1 MPSTLVAE
9 HLPIRRTGD
18 RNDRVTSPQVVHTDD
33 NSTIDRSGAVVGISA
48 YLIWGLLT
56 LFWKLLGDFAPLEMI
71 GFRITMSLAMLSAY
85 LLWRRRLVSL
95 VRRVSNEKLWGRI
108 AIASVVLTVNW
119 TSYVVVVAQDHVVE
133 AALGYFIAPLATMT
147 IGVRVLGERMRTAQI
162 VTASLGLASV
172 LVLTVGYGRVPV
184 YALLIAGSWSTYGYL
199 KRTVPLSPIDS
210 LAAETM
216 ILVIPALA
224 LVVWHLQYS
233 NNVFA
238 SADGV
243 EWTAVLLLGVITVVP
258 LTMFAY
264 AAQRIPMTVIGPM
277 QYSVPVIN
285 FLLGWLAFGEDVS
298 GTKFAGFS
306 LVWLALVVL
315 TVDTVRRA
323 RASGTVG

>member
-1 MPSTLVAE
+1 M
-9 HLPIRRTGD
+9 
-18 RNDRVTSPQVVHTDD
+18 TSPQVVSSSD
-33 NSTIDRSGAVVGISA
+33 SSSIDRSGAAVGISA

-56 LFWKLLGDFAPLEMI
+56 LYWKLLGDFAPLEMI
-71 GFRITMSLAMLSAY
+71 GFRITTSLVMLTAF
-85 LLWRRRLVSL
+85 LAWRRRLVAL
-95 VRRVSNEKLWGRI
+95 VRHVTSTGLWGRI
-108 AIASVVLTVNW
+108 TVASLVLAVNW
-119 TSYVVVVAQDHVVE
+119 TSYVVVVAEDHVVE

-162 VTASLGLASV
+162 ATALLGVGSV
-172 LVLTVGYGRVPV
+172 VVLTVGYGRVPV

-210 LAAETM
+210 LTAETVVL
-216 ILVIPALA
+216 LVPALV
-224 LVVWHLQYS
+224 LVVWHLQYPT
-233 NNVFA
+233 NVFS

-243 EWTAVLLLGVITVVP
+243 EWVAVLLLGVITVVP

-298 GTKFAGFS
+298 GTKFIGFG
-306 LVWLALVVL
+306 LVWVALVVL

-323 RASGTVG
+323 RTTTTVS

>member
-1 MPSTLVAE
+1 M
-9 HLPIRRTGD
+9 
-18 RNDRVTSPQVVHTDD
+18 TSPQVVSSSD
-33 NSTIDRSGAVVGISA
+33 SSSIDRSGAAVGISA

-56 LFWKLLGDFAPLEMI
+56 LYWKLLGDFAPLEMI
-71 GFRITMSLAMLSAY
+71 GFRITTSLVMLTAF
-85 LLWRRRLVSL
+85 LAWRRRLVAL
-95 VRRVSNEKLWGRI
+95 VRHVTSTGLWGRI
-108 AIASVVLTVNW
+108 TVASLVLAVNW
-119 TSYVVVVAQDHVVE
+119 TSYVVVVAEDHVVE

-162 VTASLGLASV
+162 ATALLGVGSV
-172 LVLTVGYGRVPV
+172 VVLTVGYGRVPV

-210 LAAETM
+210 LTAETVVL
-216 ILVIPALA
+216 LVPALV
-224 LVVWHLQYS
+224 LVVWHLQYPT
-233 NNVFA
+233 NVFS

-243 EWTAVLLLGVITVVP
+243 EWAAVLLLGVITVVP

-298 GTKFAGFS
+298 GTKFVGFG
-306 LVWLALVVL
+306 LVWVALVIL
-315 TVDTVRRA
+315 TIDTVRRA
-323 RASGTVG
+323 RSTTTVS

>member
-1 MPSTLVAE
+1 M
-9 HLPIRRTGD
+9 
-18 RNDRVTSPQVVHTDD
+18 TSSQVVSSRD
-33 NSTIDRSGAVVGISA
+33 SSSLDRSGAVVGISA

-71 GFRITMSLAMLSAY
+71 GFRITLSLAMLTMF
-85 LLWRRRLVSL
+85 LVWRRRFVTL
-95 VRRVSNEKLWGRI
+95 VRHVSTEKLWGRI
-108 AIASVVLTVNW
+108 ALASVVLAVNW

-162 VTASLGLASV
+162 VTASLGVASV
-172 LVLTVGYGRVPV
+172 LVLTVGYGRIPV

-199 KRTVPLSPIDS
+199 KRTVPLSPVDS

-216 ILVIPALA
+216 VLVIPALG
-224 LVVWHLQYS
+224 LVAWHLQYS
-233 NNVFA
+233 TNVFA

-243 EWTAVLLLGVITVVP
+243 EWTAVMFLGVITVIP

-323 RASGTVG
+323 RASTTVA

>member
-1 MPSTLVAE
+1 MSRTLVGRPVGNE
-9 HLPIRRTGD
+9 GTGD
-18 RNDRVTSPQVVHTDD
+18 RNERVTSPQVVHAND
-33 NSTIDRSGAVVGISA
+33 NSSIDRSGATVGISA
-48 YLIWGLLT
+48 YLIWGFLT

-71 GFRITMSLAMLSAY
+71 GFRITMSLVMLGGF

-95 VRRVSNEKLWGRI
+95 VRHVSNEKLWGRI
-108 AIASVVLTVNW
+108 AIASVVLTINW

-162 VTASLGLASV
+162 VTASLGVASV

-216 ILVIPALA
+216 VLVIPALG
-224 LVVWHLQYS
+224 LVAWHLQYS
-233 NNVFA
+233 TNVFS
-238 SADGV
+238 SADGI
-243 EWTAVLLLGVITVVP
+243 EWAAVLLLGVITVVP

-298 GTKFAGFS
+298 GTKFAGFG
-306 LVWLALVVL
+306 LVWVALVIL

-323 RASGTVG
+323 RSSTTVA

>member
-1 MPSTLVAE
+1 MT
-9 HLPIRRTGD
+9 
-18 RNDRVTSPQVVHTDD
+18 TSPIERSDD
-33 NSTIDRSGAVVGISA
+33 SSTIDRSGAAVGISA

-56 LFWKLLGDFAPLEMI
+56 LYWKLLGDFAPLEMI
-71 GFRITMSLAMLSAY
+71 GFRIAGSLVMLVAF
-85 LLWRRRLVSL
+85 LTWRRRLISL
-95 VRRVSNEKLWGRI
+95 VRHVTAEHLWRRVT
-108 AIASVVLTVNW
+108 IASLVLAVNW
-119 TSYVVVVAQDHVVE
+119 TSYVIVVAEDHVVE

-162 VTASLGLASV
+162 VTASLGAASV
-172 LVLTVGYGRVPV
+172 AVLTVGYGRIPV

-210 LAAETM
+210 LTAETM
-216 ILVIPALA
+216 V
-224 LVVWHLQYS
+224 LVVPAVVLVLWHLQYS
-233 NNVFA
+233 TSVFR

-298 GTKFAGFS
+298 GTKFAGFG
-306 LVWLALVVL
+306 LVWTALVVL

-323 RASGTVG
+323 RSSSTVA

>member
-1 MPSTLVAE
+1 M
-9 HLPIRRTGD
+9 
-18 RNDRVTSPQVVHTDD
+18 TSPQVVSSPD
-33 NSTIDRSGAVVGISA
+33 STSIDRSGAAVGISA

-56 LFWKLLGDFAPLEMI
+56 LYWKLLGDFAPLEMI
-71 GFRITMSLAMLSAY
+71 GFRITTSLVMLGAF
-85 LLWRRRLVSL
+85 LTWRRRLVAL
-95 VRRVSNEKLWGRI
+95 VRHVTSARLWGRI
-108 AIASVVLTVNW
+108 TIASLVLAVNW
-119 TSYVVVVAQDHVVE
+119 TSYVVVVAEDHVVE

-162 VTASLGLASV
+162 ATALLGVGSV
-172 LVLTVGYGRVPV
+172 VVLTVGYGRVPV

-210 LAAETM
+210 LTTETVVL
-216 ILVIPALA
+216 LVPALV
-224 LVVWHLQYS
+224 LVAWHLQYPT
-233 NNVFA
+233 NVFA

-243 EWTAVLLLGVITVVP
+243 EWVAVLLLGVITVVP

-298 GTKFAGFS
+298 GTKFAGFG
-306 LVWLALVVL
+306 LVWVALVIL

-323 RASGTVG
+323 RSTTTVS